1 MAFIYCQSCGNK
13 NTYSTSVPNFCSKC
27 GSPMSSAN
35 HTPNPTA
42 HQREPSS
49 EPSSE
54 PSNEASASASWRN
67 LSSLNCDVKTYYENT
82 PTFDQVLGSGSIG
95 GSIQRS
101 GYKTRHGSASKDI
114 LKSCQSSKPQDID
127 DPKRAT

>member
-27 GSPMSSAN
+27 GSPMSSEN
-35 HTPNPTA
+35 HTPDPTF
-42 HQREPSS
+42 HQS

-67 LSSLNCDVKTYYENT
+67 LNSLNCEVKTSYENT
-82 PTFDQVLGSGSIG
+82 PTFDQVLGSGSIA
-95 GSIQRS
+95 GSTQRS
-101 GYKTRHGSASKDI
+101 GYKTRHGSALKDI

-127 DPKRAT
+127 DSRKAT